1 MSIFALPGGHG
12 SIVNLVL
19 VRLAWVILVILPMDA
34 GMVPWKRG
42 RKDGKRGLEVCM
54 YVHMVDSVGI
64 HMCRR
69 W

>member
-1 MSIFALPGGHG
+1 MSMFALPGGHRLA
-12 SIVNLVL
+12 NLVL
-19 VRLAWVILVILPMDA
+19 VKVADTILVSLPMDA